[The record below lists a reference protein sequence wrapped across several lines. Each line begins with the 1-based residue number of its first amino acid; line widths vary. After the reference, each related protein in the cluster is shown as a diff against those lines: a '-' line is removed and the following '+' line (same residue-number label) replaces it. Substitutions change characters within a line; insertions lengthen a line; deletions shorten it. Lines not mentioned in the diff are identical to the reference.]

1 MRNMRILFCL
11 LLTLCSL
18 RGAELTVVSL
28 SPALT
33 ELICFL
39 GKESVLAG
47 RSDVCSYPES
57 VKKLPVAGRFAVPFT
72 EKILSLKP
80 TLLVTN
86 DLVNPGVKVN
96 FERAGIR
103 TLQLPCRSLD
113 EYRKCVEILGKELDA
128 REAASREIK
137 RIDALRNKK
146 IIRKNVRIL
155 WVIWDTPL
163 MTPGRR
169 SHLHEVIS
177 LAGAVN
183 ATGEFDQEYL
193 RPSFDTLLKKKI
205 DVIIWSASSSG
216 WKQRRVWQKFSAVKN
231 KARFLD
237 RLGNRKRFNLTTYN
251 YDRQERFEEVR
262 HHRR

>member
-1 MRNMRILFCL
+1 MRILFCL

-39 GKESVLAG
+39 GKEANLVG

-57 VKKLPVAGRFAVPFT
+57 VKKLPVAGRFAIPFT

-80 TLLVTN
+80 KLLVTN
-86 DLVNPGVKVN
+86 DFVNPGVKVN

-103 TLQLPCRSLD
+103 TLQLPCRNLT
-113 EYRKCVEILGKELDA
+113 EYRRCVEILGKELGA
-128 REAASREIK
+128 SAAASQEIK
-137 RIDALRNKK
+137 RIDALKNKK
-146 IIRKNVRIL
+146 INRKNMRVL

-169 SHLHEVIS
+169 SHLHEVIT
-177 LAGAVN
+177 LAGGIN

-193 RPSFDTLLKKKI
+193 RPSFDALLKKKT

-216 WKQRRVWQKFSAVKN
+216 WKQRRVWQKFTAVK
-231 KARFLD
+231 KKHVLADFDQDILLRPGPRLREGIEKLEKTLD
-237 RLGNRKRFNLTTYN
+237 KWS
-251 YDRQERFEEVR
+251 QK
-262 HHRR
+262 